1 MPDTPDTVGS
11 NDPPRHS
18 MLHTLNGLLFAASLF
33 LVAGG
38 LWLRDRLPPPT
49 AVLAASLSE
58 PTQVAGRR
66 APFGVSRG
74 GVDYTVS
81 PLYTYELRG
90 MVVSRHD
97 TSVWWNPTHRNWWKD
112 HLNVADLCIVWGDNL
127 KSGIYRELSYTSG
140 SFTCYV
146 ATKDSQTW
154 SRFDSTG
161 LSNNHLLT
169 ASPATAKLLR
179 SVRPGDQVV
188 VKGWLAEYAHDAGM
202 PFRRGTSVRRD
213 DTGNGAC
220 ETIWV
225 EEAAVLARA
234 NRGWRSAVPL
244 GAIGASLALLFWFFL
259 PARLER

>member
-1 MPDTPDTVGS
+1 
-11 NDPPRHS
+11 
-18 MLHTLNGLLFAASLF
+18 MLHTANGLLFAASLF
-33 LVAGG
+33 LIAGG
-38 LWLRDRLPPPT
+38 LWFGDRLPAP
-49 AVLAASLSE
+49 ASVLEASLPE
-58 PTQVAGRR
+58 PAQVAQRR
-66 APFGVSRG
+66 APFAVSRG
-74 GVDYTVS
+74 GVDYTVR

-127 KSGIYRELSYTSG
+127 KGGVYRELSYTSG

-146 ATKDSQTW
+146 ATRDTQTW
-154 SRFDSTG
+154 ERFDQTG
-161 LSNNHLLT
+161 FSNNHLLT
-169 ASPATAKLLR
+169 ADPVTAKLLR

-188 VKGWLAEYAHDAGM
+188 IRGWLAEYAHDAGM

-225 EEAAVLARA
+225 EDARVTRRA
-234 NRGWRSAVPL
+234 NAGWRAAVPL
-244 GAIGASLALLFWFFL
+244 GAIGVVLALLLWVVL
-259 PARLER
+259 PPRDIE